1 MNPAQ
6 SCRRRL
12 PKSTSNLQQRSILTL
27 AEAKGLQS
35 VFKILGNDTR
45 LRILHALIRSGELR
59 VTDMARALKMKPQ
72 AISNQL
78 QRLSALGILGSR
90 RDGTNIYYQIINP
103 CITPLLDLALC
114 LNASKCLR
122 TP

>member
-6 SCRRRL
+6 PCRRR
-12 PKSTSNLQQRSILTL
+12 PQKSISNMQQRTILTL

-35 VFKILGNDTR
+35 VFKSLGNDTR

-72 AISNQL
+72 AVSNQL
-78 QRLSALGILGSR
+78 RRLAALGILGSR
-90 RDGTNIYYQIINP
+90 RVGTNIYYQVINP

-114 LNASKCLR
+114 LNASKCVL